1 MGKARLIYLLLG
13 QHKKTELSC
22 LSVCLSVCLI
32 MGDAFHAVKPLSQ
45 KNVLFS
51 WRLPPHEP
59 SSLPAGANYYT
70 QPFYQTMLKFS
81 IACSDKDLLLMR
93 RQRERRRN
101 WQAGQSGTHFAACQP
116 ANPAGFTPGKQGGLE
131 PLCACWGN
139 LSLSPFERFL
149 QNWLRSCG
157 AFFACGASGNR
168 GVM

>member
-1 MGKARLIYLLLG
+1 M
-13 QHKKTELSC
+13 LS
-22 LSVCLSVCLI
+22 SP
-32 MGDAFHAVKPLSQ
+32 FRQKP
-45 KNVLFS
+45 VLFS

-101 WQAGQSGTHFAACQP
+101 WQAGQSGTHLAACQP
-116 ANPAGFTPGKQGGLE
+116 ANPVGFTLGKQGGLE

-139 LSLSPFERFL
+139 LSPSPFERFL
-149 QNWLRSCG
+149 QNRLRSCG
-157 AFFACGASGNR
+157 AFFACGVSENR